1 MGEGA
6 TLGSRKLGPGDDA
19 VMAQRI
25 VEDHVAGFQQ
35 GADRGDVGGVA
46 AHHHDAGFGLVMV
59 GQRLFEADMA
69 WALAGDDPARGGRGA
84 ELVDGPARRLADV
97 GMSVEPEII
106 VGREIDE
113 ALAGDARPW
122 RPPWSRGPGR
132 TDCRGRIRSAAERC
146 SRNSRVARQG
156 LEFLYRCVRGLRLG
170 AGRCLP
176 VGIAA
181 EPVGDE
187 ARERRAARRRGGL
200 DYSCVLNLPID
211 RCRRTRPAFRPAARI
226 MAEFL

>member
-1 MGEGA
+1 MLSEPGSRTAEDAEPVGIVHHQPGIVALFQGDEAGEVRRIPVHAVEAFDHDQCAAMLVARGAEQGLQGVEIVMGEGA

-113 ALAGDARPW
+113 ALAGDARRGA
-122 RPPWSRGPGR
+122 RPGLVDPEERIAEADQVGGR
-132 TDCRGRIRSAAERC
+132 A
-146 SRNSRVARQG
+146 
-156 LEFLYRCVRGLRLG
+156 L
-170 AGRCLP
+170 
-176 VGIAA
+176 
-181 EPVGDE
+181 
-187 ARERRAARRRGGL
+187 
-200 DYSCVLNLPID
+200 
-211 RCRRTRPAFRPAARI
+211 
-226 MAEFL
+226 